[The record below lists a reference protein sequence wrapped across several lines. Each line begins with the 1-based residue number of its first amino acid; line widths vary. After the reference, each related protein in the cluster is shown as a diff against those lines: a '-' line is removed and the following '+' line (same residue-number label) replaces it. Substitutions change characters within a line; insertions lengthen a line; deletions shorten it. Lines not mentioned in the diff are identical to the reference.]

1 MRSVSSFLSPVSE
14 MKGKTGAG
22 EFLIRLCGVG
32 RTQILS
38 FSVKGGEDFLN
49 SVLATTFFW
58 LQVLQLVKDLPES
71 VFVLQN
77 NPKL

>member
-38 FSVKGGEDFLN
+38 FSVKGGEGFLN
-49 SVLATTFFW
+49 SVLATTFF
-58 LQVLQLVKDLPES
+58 
-71 VFVLQN
+71 
-77 NPKL
+77 